1 MWQHGNVERI
11 NPSVGIVLTV
21 ETIFIPGSHMVA
33 ATAVRAD
40 KVDSA
45 PCHSLPMALHRR

>member
-1 MWQHGNVERI
+1 MWQHGNVEQI

-21 ETIFIPGSHMVA
+21 ETIFIPGSHMVV

-40 KVDSA
+40 N